1 MAADKNILQRA
12 AEAVSGIF
20 RPETKRQQPGANMG
34 SYRLVSTYT
43 FNGEKNLG
51 EIGPIKNYALNYE
64 ALRLRSWQAY
74 LESEIFKTIIEKF
87 ALWVVAYGLKLQ
99 TKPNKVVLE
108 SEGIK
113 IDSEKF
119 NEITEARFTV
129 WAQNKMCDYSNTNT
143 LGSIAKTAFLNAK
156 IGGDALVILRVI
168 KGVLKIQLIDGAHI
182 CSPHSG
188 TDNWAS
194 VTAAGN
200 NLRNGVEYAANGE
213 VVAYWV
219 QDDRFQ
225 FSRIEAKNKTT
236 GLLQAYLVSG
246 QRYRLDNYRGIPVM
260 STVLETIKKLER
272 YKEATLGT
280 AEEQAKVAFQIV
292 HGTASTGES
301 PLVDAMAK
309 AAGRDADLPKT
320 DDGTNLANTVAATTN
335 KQVFNNTQD
344 SEIKTLNHSTG
355 QLYFKD
361 FYETNTHIMCAAIGI
376 PPNVALSMYNDSFS
390 ASRAAL
396 KDWEHVINVSRED
409 FTAQFYAPIYQFFL
423 HLEILKGKIS
433 APGYLTAYY
442 AGNEMAI
449 AAYQSCRF
457 RGPIPGHIDPLK
469 EVKAVREKLGPLGA
483 GLPLITLEQAVEE
496 LNGDDSDGIMEQF
509 SEELQMAEDLG
520 LEYSDK
526 GTESIPKNDNV
537 ND

>member
-1 MAADKNILQRA
+1 MATDKNIIERGIELI
-12 AEAVSGIF
+12 SGMI
-20 RPETKRQQPGANMG
+20 KRNEVNRHEPGADRTG
-34 SYRLVSTYT
+34 AYRLVSTYA

-51 EIGPIKNYALNYE
+51 EIGPIKNYSLQYD
-64 ALRLRSWQAY
+64 ALRMRSWQAY
-74 LESEIFKTIIEKF
+74 LESEIFKTIIDKF

-108 SEGIK
+108 SEGIT

-119 NEITEARFTV
+119 NELTEARFTV

-143 LGSIAKTAFLNAK
+143 MGNIAKTAFLNAK
-156 IGGDALVILRVI
+156 IGGDVLVILRVI
-168 KGVLKIQLIDGAHI
+168 KGVLKIQLIDGAHV

-188 TDNWAS
+188 TDDWAA
-194 VTAAGN
+194 VTDKGN
-200 NLRNGVEYAANGE
+200 NLRNGVEYSPTGE
-213 VVAYWV
+213 IVAFWV
-219 QDDRFQ
+219 QDDKYQ

-236 GLLQAYLVSG
+236 GLIQSYLVSG

-280 AEEQAKVAFQIV
+280 AEEQAKVAFQII

-309 AAGRDADLPKT
+309 AAGRDADLPKS
-320 DDGTNLANTVAATTN
+320 DDGSNLANTVAATTN

-344 SEIKTLNHSTG
+344 SEIKPLTHSTG

-361 FYETNTHIMCAAIGI
+361 FYETNTHIMCSAIGI
-376 PPNVALSMYNDSFS
+376 PPNVALSIYNDSFS

-423 HLEILKGKIS
+423 HLDILKGKIQ

-442 AGNEMAI
+442 EGNEMAL
-449 AAYQSCRF
+449 AAYQGSRF

-469 EVKAVREKLGPLGA
+469 EVKAVRAKLGPLADGV
-483 GLPLITLEQAVEE
+483 PLITIEQAVEE

-509 SEELQMAEDLG
+509 AEEIAMSKELG
-520 LEYSDK
+520 LEYAAK
-526 GTESIPKNDNV
+526 GTITITPNE
-537 ND
+537 

>member
-1 MAADKNILQRA
+1 MATDKNIIERGMEML
-12 AEAVSGIF
+12 SGIL
-20 RPETKRQQPGANMG
+20 KRNTLERYQPGADRF
-34 SYRLVSTYT
+34 SAWKLVNTYS

-51 EIGPIKNYALNYE
+51 EIGPIKNYSLNYE
-64 ALRLRSWQAY
+64 ALRMRSWQAY

-99 TKPNKVVLE
+99 SKPNKVVLE
-108 SEGIK
+108 SEGID

-156 IGGDALVILRVI
+156 IGGDVLVILRVI
-168 KGVLKIQLIDGAHI
+168 KGVLKIELIDGAHVS
-182 CSPHSG
+182 SPHSG
-188 TDNWAS
+188 TDEWSA
-194 VTAAGN
+194 VTDKGN
-200 NLRNGVEYAANGE
+200 LLRNGVEYSPKKE
-213 VVAYWV
+213 IVAFWV
-219 QDDRFQ
+219 QDAAFKY
-225 FSRIEAKNKTT
+225 SRVEAKNKTT

-246 QRYRLDNYRGIPVM
+246 QRFRLDNYRGIPVM

-272 YKEATLGT
+272 YKEATLGS

-301 PLVDAMAK
+301 PLIDAMAK
-309 AAGRDADLPKT
+309 ARGEDADLPKS
-320 DDGTNLANTVAATTN
+320 DDGTNLASTVAATTN

-344 SEIKTLNHSTG
+344 SEIKTLSAGTG

-361 FYETNTHIMCAAIGI
+361 FYETNTHIMCSAIGI
-376 PPNVALSMYNDSFS
+376 PPNVALSIYNDSFS

-423 HLEILKGKIS
+423 HLEILKGKIQ

-442 AGNEMAI
+442 EGNEMAL
-449 AAYQSCRF
+449 AAYQSSRF

-469 EVKAVREKLGPLGA
+469 EVKAVRAKLGPLADGV
-483 GLPLITLEQAVEE
+483 PLITIEQAVEE

-509 SEELQMAEDLG
+509 SEELEMSKELG
-520 LEYSDK
+520 LQYAAK
-526 GTESIPKNDNV
+526 GTITIAQNED
-537 ND
+537 